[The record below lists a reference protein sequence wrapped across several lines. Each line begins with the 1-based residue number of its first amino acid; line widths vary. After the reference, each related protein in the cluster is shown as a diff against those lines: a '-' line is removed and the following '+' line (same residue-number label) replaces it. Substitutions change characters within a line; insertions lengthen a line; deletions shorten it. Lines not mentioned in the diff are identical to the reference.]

1 MSSSPQDDFKD
12 LYDRITWGAIAMLV
26 LLGLLVLRAWYLQV
40 VEGDA
45 YRELSETNRV
55 RVVSVLPQ
63 RGLIFDRHGRL
74 LVNNTPGFTVYVVAE
89 DAPSPLDPLIE
100 RLAGYLGL
108 PEEEIRERIAGQRIA
123 RPYTPIPIKNHLTL
137 KEVALI
143 EAHRL
148 DLAGVKIEVEA
159 QRNYPLGAWASHL
172 LGYVSEVSA
181 TQRSTTEFENLPLG
195 IQVGQY
201 GAELAYDAILRGRP
215 GEKGVEVDA
224 LGHERQVVS
233 HVQPV
238 QGDDLYL
245 TIDADVQ
252 RAAEDALEGKAGVVV
267 ALDPA
272 TGELIAMVSH
282 PDFDPN
288 MLSGALTASRWA
300 ELLAD
305 PGRPLN
311 NRAIQGQYPPGS
323 TFKIGVAA
331 AALERRV
338 VTPRSETAC
347 NGGKFFGN
355 RVFRDWKAGGHGIVD
370 LHRALVES
378 CDVYFYEVGD
388 RLGVDAIAEFALAF
402 GLGRP
407 TGIALPSEKKGLIPS
422 TDWKL
427 ATRREPWY
435 PGETLSVAI
444 GQGYV
449 TATPLQLATMM
460 GTVATG
466 GERHPPRYIREIRH
480 RDGTTMVPETIPAE
494 HPAVSA
500 KTFAVLREALKGVVL
515 ETHGTGGAAR
525 SSITQIAGK
534 TGTAQVASLAQSS
547 RKSRAPHLEDH
558 AWFVAFAPID
568 TPRIAV
574 TVLVEH
580 GGHGGSAAAPI
591 AKQVIETYLGTK
603 PEPSPG
609 PVVVRDRG
617 SVGAPG

>member
-1 MSSSPQDDFKD
+1 MTSSPHDDFKD
-12 LYDRITWGAIAMLV
+12 LYDRITWGAIAMLA

-40 VEGDA
+40 VEGDT
-45 YRELSETNRV
+45 YRELAETNRV

-74 LVNNTPGFTVYVVAE
+74 LVNNTPGFTAYVVAE

-108 PEEEIRERIAGQRIA
+108 PEEDIRERIEGQRMA
-123 RPYTPIPIKNHLTL
+123 RPFTPIPIKSHLTL

-148 DLAGVKIEVEA
+148 DLPGVKIEVEA
-159 QRNYPLGAWASHL
+159 QRNYPLGTWASHL

-181 TQRSTTEFENLPLG
+181 TQRSTTEFEGLPLG
-195 IQVGQY
+195 MQVGQY
-201 GAELAYDAILRGRP
+201 GAELAYDAILRGQP

-224 LGHERQVVS
+224 LGHERRVVS
-233 HVQPV
+233 HIRPA

-267 ALDPA
+267 ALDPT
-272 TGELIAMVSH
+272 TGDVIAMVSH

-288 MLSGALTASRWA
+288 VLSGALTTSRWA
-300 ELLAD
+300 ELIAD

-323 TFKIGVAA
+323 TFKIVVAT
-331 AALERRV
+331 AALERRI
-338 VTPRSETAC
+338 VTPRSETTC

-378 CDVYFYEVGD
+378 CDVYFYELGD
-388 RLGVDAIAEFALAF
+388 RVGVDAIAEFARAF
-402 GLGRP
+402 GLGEP

-422 TDWKL
+422 TEWKL
-427 ATRREPWY
+427 ASRREPWY

-449 TATPLQLATMM
+449 SVTPLQLATMI

-466 GERHPPRYIREIRH
+466 GARHPPRYVREIRH
-480 RDGTTMVPETIPAE
+480 RDGTVVVPETIPAE
-494 HPAVSA
+494 HLTVSA
-500 KTFAVLREALKGVVL
+500 KTFAVLREALKGVVV
-515 ETHGTGGAAR
+515 EQHGTGGAAR

-534 TGTAQVASLAQSS
+534 TGTAQVASLAASS
-547 RKSRAPHLEDH
+547 RKGRPAHLEDH
-558 AWFVAFAPID
+558 AWFVAFAPLD

-591 AKQVIETYLGTK
+591 AKQVIETYLGAQ
-603 PEPSPG
+603 PQPSPS
-609 PVVVRDRG
+609 PVAARDRG
-617 SVGAPG
+617 SAGAPG

>member
-1 MSSSPQDDFKD
+1 
-12 LYDRITWGAIAMLV
+12 MLV

-40 VEGDA
+40 VNGDA
-45 YRELSETNRV
+45 YRELADTNRV
-55 RVVSVLPQ
+55 RVVTVLPQ

-74 LVNNTPGFTVYVVAE
+74 LVNNTPGFTAYVVPE
-89 DAPSPLDPLIE
+89 DAPAPLGPLIE
-100 RLAGYLGL
+100 RLAVYLDL
-108 PEEEIRERIAGQRIA
+108 SEEEIRERIVGQRMV
-123 RPYTPIPIKNHLTL
+123 RPFTPIPIKGHLTL
-137 KEVALI
+137 REVALI

-148 DLAGVKIEVEA
+148 DLPGVKIEFVA
-159 QRNYPLGAWASHL
+159 QRNYPLGAWAAHL

-181 TQRSTTEFENLPLG
+181 AQRATSEFEGLPLG
-195 IQVGQY
+195 LQVGQY
-201 GAELAYDAILRGRP
+201 GAELAYDATLRGRP

-224 LGHERQVVS
+224 LGHERRVVS
-233 HVQPV
+233 QVQPV

-252 RAAEDALEGKAGVVV
+252 LAAEEALDGKAGVVV
-267 ALDPA
+267 AVDPT
-272 TGELIAMVSH
+272 TGEVIAMVSH

-323 TFKIGVAA
+323 TFKIVVAA

-338 VTPRSETAC
+338 VTPHSETAC
-347 NGGKFFGN
+347 KGGKFFGN

-388 RLGVDAIAEFALAF
+388 RLGVDAIAEFARAF
-402 GLGRP
+402 GLGEP

-449 TATPLQLATMM
+449 TATPLQLATMI

-480 RDGTTMVPETIPAE
+480 RDGTVVVPETTPGE
-494 HPAVSA
+494 HLAVSA
-500 KTFAVLREALKGVVL
+500 KTFSVLREALKGVVV

-525 SSITQIAGK
+525 SSLTQIAGK
-534 TGTAQVASLAQSS
+534 TGTAQVVSLAQGG
-547 RKSRAPHLEDH
+547 RKGRAPHLEDH
-558 AWFVAFAPID
+558 AWFVAFAPMD
-568 TPRIAV
+568 TPRIAI

-580 GGHGGSAAAPI
+580 GGHGGSVAAPI
-591 AKQVIETYLGTK
+591 AKRVIETYLGAQ
-603 PEPSPG
+603 PEPSPA
-609 PVVVRDRG
+609 PVAVRDRRLA
-617 SVGAPG
+617 GAPG